1 MTYRP
6 ISLPPST
13 NRDPTVDAGSA
24 VWSLVLLVVAAFTLG
39 TAINVV
45 AIIIG
50 SMLIRLP
57 HTNDA
62 SR

>member
-1 MTYRP
+1 VTDRP
-6 ISLPPST
+6 ISLPPSID
-13 NRDPTVDAGSA
+13 RDPTVDTGSA
-24 VWSLVLLVVAAFTLG
+24 VWSLVLVVVAAFTLG